1 MRNASLLKCLGLVRG
16 LAKKGKYNVSSFRK
30 AILKAT
36 ESKYY
41 SVLHA
46 NVRDYLL
53 VMKLYR
59 RNHKDMI
66 DNLLY
71 AAALNNACQF
81 LTIDGTLE
89 QFIETQNIEN
99 VILTPETF

>member
-1 MRNASLLKCLGLVRG
+1 M
-16 LAKKGKYNVSSFRK
+16 
-30 AILKAT
+30 T
-36 ESKYY
+36 ESGYY

-46 NVRDYLL
+46 NVSDYLL
-53 VMKLYR
+53 AMRLYR
-59 RNHKDMI
+59 LGHKDMI

-81 LTIDGTLE
+81 LTIDGTFE

-99 VILTPETF
+99 VILTPESFVSPENRGHQC

>member
-1 MRNASLLKCLGLVRG
+1 V
-16 LAKKGKYNVSSFRK
+16 
-30 AILKAT
+30 T
-36 ESKYY
+36 ESGYC

-46 NVRDYLL
+46 NASDYLFA
-53 VMKLYR
+53 MKLCR
-59 RNHKDMI
+59 RAHKDVI

-71 AAALNNACQF
+71 AAALNNSCQF
-81 LTIDGTLE
+81 LIIDGTFE

>member
-1 MRNASLLKCLGLVRG
+1 M
-16 LAKKGKYNVSSFRK
+16 
-30 AILKAT
+30 T
-36 ESKYY
+36 ESGYC

-46 NVRDYLL
+46 NIRDYFL

-59 RNHKDMI
+59 RDHKDVI

-81 LTIDGTLE
+81 LTIDGTSE